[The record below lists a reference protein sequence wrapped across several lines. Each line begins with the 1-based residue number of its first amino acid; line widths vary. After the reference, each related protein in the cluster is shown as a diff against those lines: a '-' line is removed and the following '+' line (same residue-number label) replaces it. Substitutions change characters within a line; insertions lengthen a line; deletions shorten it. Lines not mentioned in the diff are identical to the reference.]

1 MLKLVKVYDG
11 YYELGGYSMEKNDF
25 VYYGSGWCIYSP
37 YGIRLAGFDNFQTAK
52 SFLYKVSK
60 D

>member
-1 MLKLVKVYDG
+1 MKFTKVYDG
-11 YYELGGYSMEKNDF
+11 YYELDGYSMEKSDI
-25 VYYGSGWCIYSP
+25 GQDSGWWVYSP
-37 YGIRLAGFDNFQTAK
+37 YGIRLAGFESFQTAK

>member
-1 MLKLVKVYDG
+1 MKFTKVYDG
-11 YYELGGYSMEKNDF
+11 YYELDGYSKEKSDI
-25 VYYGSGWCIYSP
+25 GQDSGWWVYNP
-37 YGIRLAGFDNFQTAK
+37 YGIRLAGFENFQTAK